1 MSEPIAANLPA
12 VAVIGALQQEV
23 DLIHQHLEN
32 AETRTDTLGETAC
45 GTYGG
50 MRVAATVAGMGT
62 VNTAAVTQHVIDAFQ
77 PRAVIFS
84 GIAGGLNRALH
95 IADVVV
101 GQTLRYTD
109 TDTALIAESAPYL
122 EEFASTPTLVNLA
135 AQELAARGYEQI
147 PSSASNAAEGPDAYL
162 AALGE
167 KNPSYGG
174 RTASA
179 SPAAP
184 AAPADAAATEADGC
198 ERPASNAS
206 PALACD
212 DAMGS
217 VASAEVTG
225 APAAPSAP
233 KAATPADPEAVP
245 VVAAPEPQRFLIGC
259 VATGNRFVTGAEL
272 RARALEQTHGDC
284 AEMEGAAIAH
294 ICARNGVD
302 CLVLRAISDNC
313 DEAYDAF
320 CARSFD
326 IAEYAHS
333 ASELVL
339 GIIARM
345 A

>member
-1 MSEPIAANLPA
+1 MSAQNESTAASLPT

-23 DLIHQHLEN
+23 DLIRQHLEN
-32 AETRTDTLGETAC
+32 ATVRTDALGETVC
-45 GTYGG
+45 GTYRGTQ
-50 MRVAATVAGMGT
+50 VAATVAGMGT

-122 EEFASTPTLVNLA
+122 EEFASTPALVNLA

-147 PSSASNAAEGPDAYL
+147 PAAASNAAEGPDAYL

-167 KNPSYGG
+167 KSPSYGG

-184 AAPADAAATEADGC
+184 AAPADAAATE
-198 ERPASNAS
+198 PAVGEN
-206 PALACD
+206 
-212 DAMGS
+212 
-217 VASAEVTG
+217 
-225 APAAPSAP
+225 AAPSAP
-233 KAATPADPEAVP
+233 KAAAPADPEAAP
-245 VVAAPEPQRFLIGC
+245 AAAPEPQRFLVGC
-259 VATGNRFVTGAEL
+259 VATGNHFVTGAEL
-272 RARALEQTHGDC
+272 RGRALEQTHGDC

-339 GIIARM
+339 DIIARM